1 MLMDES
7 LWKQMTDRGL
17 LTGLRSQPL
26 PDISTEQVKET
37 LKPGNRVVICW
48 PRSQHNGAPFPN
60 SAVELFHIGT
70 VGKVGVVQAINTTFN
85 YVSINVGNHGNV
97 FYGFN
102 AIVPIPE
109 DIKTKPYIDPISQVM
124 FDKMS
129 AMEWVTGSRA
139 KPIPRL
145 APDVVEGMLSVGD
158 KALVC
163 WPLSPYSG
171 ERRHE
176 SYLSVD
182 HLGTVGIVGVVD
194 TIDLGIRVVRL
205 RFGNVRVGYGFDS
218 VVPLP
223 KEENGM
229 RLISEPLFTKMIDL
243 ALVTGFRHEP
253 VGNVT
258 PGWVG
263 ERVKVGSKVLV
274 CWPRSTDGD
283 GTRRDQ
289 NLLHGDHLAY
299 IGRVVELSSVEY
311 LDHLVTA
318 HIGDGRYLRLGLD
331 SVVPIPDEKTILKTG
346 GDTLLVEDAG
356 QTIAPKKISTLAEAA
371 AAFGEPEMYP
381 EGLAPDQLI
390 DQLIEGG
397 YIIVKQFRPLS
408 CLSWREFAGRLNA
421 EQQVFLCYPT
431 KIGGVKPDQAMG
443 QSVAQFV
450 GNVAKIRQVCPGKAE
465 TYLIVTVG
473 HENVSWATQDVIPL
487 PLSSAPAFEKLPPW
501 DSLPEEPRLQGET
514 DGDYVARRKAK
525 YTVTVDLGQASY
537 DRSGEAYI
545 ADFRDWMSAP
555 MISRRRG

>member
-37 LKPGNRVVICW
+37 LKSGDRVVICW
-48 PRSQHNGAPFPN
+48 LRNHHNGAPKPN
-60 SAVELFHIGT
+60 SALDAFHIAT
-70 VGKVGVVQAINTTFN
+70 IGKVGVVQAINTTFN
-85 YVSINVGNHGNV
+85 YVSINVGNHGNA

-109 DIKTKPYIDPISQVM
+109 EIKTKPYIDPISQVT
-124 FDKMS
+124 FDKMA

-145 APDVVEGMLSVGD
+145 APDAVEGMLSVGD

-176 SYLSVD
+176 SYLSAD

-194 TIDLGIRVVRL
+194 TIDLGIRVVHL

-218 VVPLP
+218 VIPLP
-223 KEENGM
+223 KLEKEEYSM
-229 RLISEPLFTKMIDL
+229 RLISESLFTKMIDL
-243 ALVTGFRHEP
+243 ALVTGFRNEP

-258 PGWVG
+258 PSWVG
-263 ERVKVGSKVLV
+263 ERVRVGAKVLV
-274 CWPRSTDGD
+274 VWPKSTDGD
-283 GTRRDQ
+283 GTRRDKS
-289 NLLHGDHLAY
+289 LLHGDHLAY

-311 LDHLVTA
+311 LDHLVIA

-356 QTIAPKKISTLAEAA
+356 QTIAPKKISTPAEAA

-381 EGLAPDQLI
+381 EGLAPNELIEQLI
-390 DQLIEGG
+390 AGN
-397 YIIVKQFRPLS
+397 YIIVNQLRPLS
-408 CLSWREFAGRLNA
+408 GMCWRNFIDKLLPG
-421 EQQVFLCYPT
+421 QQVFLCYPMT
-431 KIGGVKPDQAMG
+431 DKGVPH
-443 QSVAQFV
+443 SVGEEVLPWV
-450 GNVAKIRQVCPGKAE
+450 GNVATLGEI
-465 TYLIVTVG
+465 
-473 HENVSWATQDVIPL
+473 HENNDFGALVVAVGYDAFAWHARDVIPL
-487 PLSSAPAFEKLPPW
+487 PLPKSPQRPPW
-501 DSLPEEPRLQGET
+501 DFLPEEPKLQGET
-514 DGDYVARRKAK
+514 DGDYAARRKEK
-525 YTVTVDLGQASY
+525 YTVRIDLGQASY
-537 DRSGEAYI
+537 DRSGEAHI
-545 ADFRDWMSAP
+545 ADFQDWLSAP

>member
-37 LKPGNRVVICW
+37 LKSGNRVVICW

-60 SAVELFHIGT
+60 SAVELFHIAT

-85 YVSINVGNHGNV
+85 YVSINVGNHGNA

-109 DIKTKPYIDPISQVM
+109 EIKTKPYIDPISQVM
-124 FDKMS
+124 FDKMA

-145 APDVVEGMLSVGD
+145 TPDVVEGMLSVGD
-158 KALVC
+158 NALVC

-194 TIDLGIRVVRL
+194 TIDLGIRVVHL
-205 RFGNVRVGYGFDS
+205 RFGNVRVGYGF
-218 VVPLP
+218 
-223 KEENGM
+223 
-229 RLISEPLFTKMIDL
+229 
-243 ALVTGFRHEP
+243 
-253 VGNVT
+253 
-258 PGWVG
+258 
-263 ERVKVGSKVLV
+263 
-274 CWPRSTDGD
+274 
-283 GTRRDQ
+283 
-289 NLLHGDHLAY
+289 
-299 IGRVVELSSVEY
+299 
-311 LDHLVTA
+311 
-318 HIGDGRYLRLGLD
+318 D

-346 GDTLLVEDAG
+346 GDTLLVKDVG
-356 QTIAPKKISTLAEAA
+356 QTVAPKKILTFAESA

-473 HENVSWATQDVIPL
+473 HENVSWAIQDVIPL

-501 DSLPEEPRLQGET
+501 GSLPEEPRLQGET

-525 YTVTVDLGQASY
+525 YTVRIDLGQVSY

-545 ADFRDWMSAP
+545 ADFRDWMSTP